1 MIKRVCVFCGSSRG
15 FRPAYVKAAHDMGK
29 ALARRGTGLVFG
41 GGRKGLMGELA
52 DTVMTA
58 GSEVLGV
65 IPQALVVRE
74 VAHREIT
81 ELVIVRSMHERKAK
95 MMELADAFVAMPGGY
110 GTFEEF
116 CEVITWA
123 QLGLHQ
129 KPCGLLNVE
138 GYYDSL
144 LNLFNRGVDD
154 GFIHPTTRELVVEAT
169 DPDILLDKLA
179 YYKPPIVEKWIE
191 PDES

>member
-1 MIKRVCVFCGSSRG
+1 
-15 FRPAYVKAAHDMGK
+15 MGK

-154 GFIHPTTRELVVEAT
+154 GFIHPTTRELVVEAS

>member
-1 MIKRVCVFCGSSRG
+1 MIKRVCVFCGSSKG
-15 FRPAYVKAAHDMGK
+15 FRPAYVKAAHDLGK
-29 ALARRGTGLVFG
+29 ALVRRGTGLVFG
-41 GGRKGLMGELA
+41 GGRMGLMGELA
-52 DTVMTA
+52 DTAMA
-58 GSEVLGV
+58 GGGEVLGV
-65 IPQALVVRE
+65 IPQALVSRE

-110 GTFEEF
+110 GTLEEF

-154 GFIHPTTRELVVEAT
+154 GFIHPTTRELVVEAA
-169 DPDILLDKLA
+169 DPDVLLDKLA

-191 PDES
+191 QDES